1 MTNAPNILRQ
11 FAQFASKSFCSVNH
25 QLAADPQMLGYA
37 GSPPLPR
44 KNSFAIFP
52 FPIHVDCMTQPL
64 ALVFYEK
71 LMPGSQ
77 LVNRLQD
84 LNYLVRVVND
94 LASFQESA
102 RAEGPLLAIVDL
114 AGGGA
119 VCRAI
124 AELKADAATQH
135 IPIIAFAG
143 EQATE
148 LQAAAQMAG
157 ATLVVGEAAIANYL
171 PQLLNQ
177 ALQV

>member
-1 MTNAPNILRQ
+1 MGGSKVCKKTVSPNRP
-11 FAQFASKSFCSVNH
+11 KRFC
-25 QLAADPQMLGYA
+25 
-37 GSPPLPR
+37 
-44 KNSFAIFP
+44 IFSISHYP
-52 FPIHVDCMTQPL
+52 HNMTQPL

-94 LASFQESA
+94 LASFQQSA

-114 AGGGA
+114 AGGDA
-119 VCRAI
+119 VCRVI
-124 AELKADAATQH
+124 AALKADAATQH

-143 EQATE
+143 EQAAE
-148 LQAAAQMAG
+148 LQAAAQTAG

>member
-1 MTNAPNILRQ
+1 MGGSKVCKKTVSPNRPKQFCIL
-11 FAQFASKSFCSVNH
+11 SISH
-25 QLAADPQMLGYA
+25 YPQ
-37 GSPPLPR
+37 
-44 KNSFAIFP
+44 N
-52 FPIHVDCMTQPL
+52 MTQPL

-94 LASFQESA
+94 LASFQQSA
-102 RAEGPLLAIVDL
+102 RNEGPLLAIVDL
-114 AGGGA
+114 AGGDA
-119 VCRAI
+119 VCRVI
-124 AELKADAATQH
+124 AALKADAATQH

-143 EQATE
+143 EQAAE
-148 LQAAAQMAG
+148 LQAAAQTAG
-157 ATLVVGEAAIANYL
+157 ATLVVGEATIANYL

>member
-1 MTNAPNILRQ
+1 MGKPGMGLTIIAICLPFLGKTVWDGKEQAGETLR
-11 FAQFASKSFCSVNH
+11 K
-25 QLAADPQMLGYA
+25 
-37 GSPPLPR
+37 LPC
-44 KNSFAIFP
+44 KNGFAISSFTL
-52 FPIHVDCMTQPL
+52 HVGCMTQPL
-64 ALVFYEK
+64 ALVYYEK

-114 AGGGA
+114 AGGDA
-119 VCRAI
+119 VCRVI
-124 AELKADAATQH
+124 AALKADAATQH

-143 EQATE
+143 EQAAE
-148 LQAAAQMAG
+148 LQAASQKAG
-157 ATLVVGEAAIANYL
+157 ATLVVGEATIANYL
-171 PQLLNQ
+171 PELLNQ

>member
-1 MTNAPNILRQ
+1 MAKPGAGLTIIAICLPFLGKTVWDGKEQAGETLR
-11 FAQFASKSFCSVNH
+11 K
-25 QLAADPQMLGYA
+25 
-37 GSPPLPR
+37 LPC
-44 KNSFAIFP
+44 KNGFAISSFTL
-52 FPIHVDCMTQPL
+52 HVGCMTQPL
-64 ALVFYEK
+64 ALVYYEK

-114 AGGGA
+114 AGGDA

-124 AELKADAATQH
+124 AALKADAATQH
-135 IPIIAFAG
+135 IPVIAFAG
-143 EQATE
+143 EQAAE
-148 LQAAAQMAG
+148 LQAASQKAG
-157 ATLVVGEAAIANYL
+157 ATLVVGEATIANYL
-171 PQLLNQ
+171 PELLNQ